1 MLSRRN
7 DIGHLPDTQ
16 TQGRYTLRPSKS
28 LRVGEWVGG
37 GHVSLHF
44 SDSLSP
50 NSYFPNLDLTLEDV
64 GLELGLRLVN
74 R

>member
-1 MLSRRN
+1 M
-7 DIGHLPDTQ
+7 
-16 TQGRYTLRPSKS
+16 
-28 LRVGEWVGG
+28 GG